1 MNKIKIHTLLSG
13 ILFSISSLLW
23 GQNAG
28 RFQGEVDALNQLE
41 RHFSPDDRICLFT
54 GSSSIRMWKDVQ
66 AYFPEKKVVNTGFG
80 GSTMSDLLYYADD
93 LILKYKPAQVFIYE
107 GDNDIAGKIR
117 AGRIMKT
124 TRELIEK
131 IRGQLPE
138 ADIVLISP
146 KPSLARWSM
155 QKKYLRLNRKMA
167 RYAGHEPNMAFASVW
182 NIMLD
187 ETGAP
192 RKDIFLEDGLHMNKT
207 GYDLWAGVI
216 GGFIK

>member
-13 ILFSISSLLW
+13 ILLSISSLLW

-155 QKKYLRLNRKMA
+155 QKNTC
-167 RYAGHEPNMAFASVW
+167 G
-182 NIMLD
+182 
-187 ETGAP
+187 
-192 RKDIFLEDGLHMNKT
+192 
-207 GYDLWAGVI
+207 
-216 GGFIK
+216 